1 MGYSREMKKI
11 HLFSI
16 VISLSLLISV
26 ALLVSERH
34 RLLLH
39 FIGTGEPSKL
49 LVAGNESSE
58 ARWFDDYY
66 IIHALDENTFAIGEP
81 RYDQQNFNYLILGNK
96 RAILFDAGS
105 GVRDINPVVRSLT
118 NLPLTFVPSHL
129 HYDHIGNN
137 VEFDRVALVDLP
149 HLRERV
155 KDDYLQLKWQE
166 HLGMPEG
173 YEAPKLKIS
182 EWLEPGESID
192 IGDRQLR
199 VLFTPGHT
207 DNSIS
212 LMDISN
218 QYLFSGDFIYPGDL
232 YAFLPTSNLGD
243 YLQGTENLLD
253 KLDSEYTIY
262 GAHRS
267 ATSGLPIL
275 HLQDVKD
282 LKTTLDAIRAHRQM
296 GEGFYPVSFKI
307 NRKLHLL
314 TEPSWLQSWHPTYPK
329 IDP

>member
-1 MGYSREMKKI
+1 MA
-11 HLFSI
+11 
-16 VISLSLLISV
+16 LLISV
-26 ALLVSERH
+26 GLIVSERH

-49 LVAGNESSE
+49 LDAGDESSK

-81 RYDQQNFNYLILGNK
+81 RYDQKNFNYLILGNK

-105 GVRDINPVVRSLT
+105 GMRDINPVVNSLT

-137 VEFDRVALVDLP
+137 VEFDRIALVDLP

-155 KDDYLQLKWQE
+155 KDGYLQLKWQE
-166 HLGMPEG
+166 HLGETEG
-173 YEAPKLKIS
+173 YEAPKLKIH
-182 EWLEPGESID
+182 EWLSPAEVID
-192 IGDRQLR
+192 IGDRELT

-212 LMDISN
+212 LLDNANHTI
-218 QYLFSGDFIYPGDL
+218 FSGDFIYPGDL
-232 YAFLPTSNLGD
+232 YAFLPGSNLGD
-243 YLQGTENLLD
+243 YLQGAKNLI
-253 KLDSEYTIY
+253 SSAGPEYKIY

-267 ATSGLPIL
+267 ASSGLPIIN
-275 HLQDVKD
+275 LQDVTD
-282 LKTTLDAIRAHRQM
+282 LRETLEAIQNHGEE
-296 GEGFYPVSFKI
+296 GEGFYPLSFKVNKRI
-307 NRKLHLL
+307 NLL
-314 TEPSWLQSWHPTYPK
+314 TEPSWLQTWNPRYPELTQ
-329 IDP
+329 IEE